1 MRIRLL
7 RVLLALCIVAPG
19 CLVRSLQPLFTPSDL
34 AVEPRLLGTWRADGD
49 DEAWTVIGSGEKTYE
64 VICRDG
70 NKSTYLEGRLG
81 KVDEILFL
89 DITPKESDDAF
100 SVPAHVFV
108 RLEISGD
115 TLRAGV
121 LKPEWLADGLREKRV
136 QIGHT
141 LVRIG
146 QEPSVVLTAPTEE
159 IRAFLKRVVREENAF
174 SIGEYHRV
182 K

>member
-1 MRIRLL
+1 MRVMLL
-7 RVLLALCIVAPG
+7 CVLLALCILAPG

-34 AVEPRLLGTWRADGD
+34 AVEPRLLGTWQAEGD
-49 DEAWTVIGSGEKTYE
+49 DETWTVIGSGPKTYE

-81 KVDEILFL
+81 KVEEILFL
-89 DITPKESDDAF
+89 DITPKKSDDAF

-115 TLRAGV
+115 ALRADV

-141 LVRIG
+141 LVRIDD
-146 QEPSVVLTAPTEE
+146 EPSIVLTASTEE
-159 IRAFLKRVVREENAF
+159 IRGFLKRVVREENAF
-174 SIGEYHRV
+174 SSGEYRRV